1 MQTDATE
8 TSATSGKDWKTFVVA
23 PATGDRVPFLRGI
36 LVQSL
41 ASSGLTFAD
50 AYSVAQAIRDGLR
63 DTEEIGSD
71 ELGARV
77 GALLLERFGA
87 AAQESYDNRQDAG
100 HGITV
105 TTRTRK
111 GPFSVGIL
119 ARSLE
124 ACAIDSQFAWSGAR
138 LVQEHLLQTGCQEI
152 DHLELRRVIHESL
165 LGDCPD
171 SVAERYLSWRQFE
184 NSSMPLILLVG
195 GATGTGKSTL
205 TAQIAYRMDMV
216 RTQSTDMMR
225 EIIRCYLAPHV
236 VPTLEYSSFEA
247 WRGLPYPP
255 SEGNRATDNP
265 VVAGYLS
272 QLGTVRV
279 ALEATIARAV
289 EERHHLIVDG
299 VHVLPTQID
308 LRDAEEKAIVV
319 PVMLATLSKSQLQL
333 QLARRAREQ
342 PGRKASKHLERI
354 DDIWDLQ
361 SYLLSEADRREIPII
376 TNSSIN
382 RAVREVLNLVSAQ
395 VMTRYPP
402 DADALV

>member
-1 MQTDATE
+1 MQDNATDTLP
-8 TSATSGKDWKTFVVA
+8 TSSKVWKTFVIES
-23 PATGDRVPFLRGI
+23 ATGDRIPFLRGI

-41 ASSGLTFAD
+41 ANSGLTFAD
-50 AYSVAQAIRDGLR
+50 AYSVAQTVRDNLK
-63 DTEEIGSD
+63 DIEEIASD
-71 ELGARV
+71 DLAVMVAELI
-77 GALLLERFGA
+77 LDRFGVTA
-87 AAQESYDNRQDAG
+87 RDLYDSRQDQG
-100 HGITV
+100 HAITV

-138 LVQEHLLQTGCQEI
+138 LVQEHLLQIGCKEI
-152 DHLELRRVIHESL
+152 DHLELRRVIYESL
-165 LGDCPD
+165 LSDCPD
-171 SVAERYLSWRQFE
+171 QVSERYLSWRQFE
-184 NSSMPLILLVG
+184 NSGTPMILLVG
-195 GATGTGKSTL
+195 GATGTGKSTI

-225 EIIRCYLAPHV
+225 EIIRCYLASHV

-247 WRGLPYPP
+247 WRGLPFPP
-255 SEGNRATDNP
+255 EDGNRVTDHP
-265 VVAGYLS
+265 IVAGYLS
-272 QLGTVRV
+272 QLATVRV

-299 VHVLPTQID
+299 VHVLPTHLD
-308 LRDAEEKAIVV
+308 LRDAADKAIVV
-319 PVMLATLSKSQLQL
+319 PVMLATLSKNQLEL

-342 PGRKASKHLERI
+342 PDRKTSKHLERI

-361 SYLLSEADRREIPII
+361 TFLLSEADRSEIPII

-382 RAVREVLNLVSAQ
+382 RAMREVLNLVSAQ

-402 DADALV
+402 DSKALI